1 MTGIFKTLGFKRI
14 VLLLA
19 LAVADVAMG
28 AAVYLYYMPHSMQ
41 IEREFRTVRQQAI
54 VKRED
59 AERLKME
66 YEQIQA
72 QKDHFQALEATGFF
86 SDQSRVVARER
97 IEAAQ
102 RYTNVLTARYN
113 MQAAKLEKK
122 KEAENSGRVVVNT
135 PVSIDIE
142 ALDDMDFYNFIFWI
156 ENAFPGHVSVQNVK
170 IERAADVNEAT
181 LRQIGSGTA
190 ATLVK
195 GTVDF
200 SWRTMMPESLVGQP
214 GGGQMQ

>member
-1 MTGIFKTLGFKRI
+1 MTGMFRTLGFKRI
-14 VLLLA
+14 LMLLVLA
-19 LAVADVAMG
+19 SVDIAAG
-28 AAVYLYYMPHSMQ
+28 SAVYLYYMPQ
-41 IEREFRTVRQQAI
+41 NLRIESEFQSVRQQAI
-54 VKRED
+54 AKRDD
-59 AERLKME
+59 AGRLRME
-66 YEQIQA
+66 YEQIQ
-72 QKDHFQALEATGFF
+72 QKKDQFQALEAAGFF

-102 RYTNVLTARYN
+102 RYSNVLAARYN

-122 KEAENSGRVVVNT
+122 TEAENSGRVVVNT
-135 PVSIDIE
+135 PVSIDID

-156 ENAFPGHVSVQNVK
+156 ENAFPGHVSLQNIK

-195 GTVDF
+195 GRLDF

-214 GGGQMQ
+214 EGGQMQ

>member
-1 MTGIFKTLGFKRI
+1 MIGMFRTLGFKRI
-14 VLLLA
+14 VMLLA
-19 LAVADVAMG
+19 LATAD
-28 AAVYLYYMPHSMQ
+28 AALGSATYLYFMPQSLKV
-41 IEREFRTVRQQAI
+41 EREFQSVRQQAI
-54 VKRED
+54 AKRDD
-59 AERLKME
+59 AGRLRAE
-66 YEQIQA
+66 YEQIQ
-72 QKDHFQALEATGFF
+72 QKKDHFQALEAAGFF

-102 RYTNVLTARYN
+102 RYSNILSARYN

-122 KEAENSGRVVVNT
+122 AQAENSGQVVVNT
-135 PVSIDIE
+135 PVSIDVE

-156 ENAFPGHVSVQNVK
+156 ENAFPGHVSLQNVK
-170 IERAADVNEAT
+170 IERVADVNEAT

-195 GTVDF
+195 GKLDF

-214 GGGQMQ
+214 DGGQVQ

>member
-1 MTGIFKTLGFKRI
+1 MIGMFKTLGFKRI

-19 LAVADVAMG
+19 LATADVAMG
-28 AAVYLYYMPHSMQ
+28 SAVYLYYMPQSLKL
-41 IEREFRTVRQQAI
+41 EREFRSVRQQAI
-54 VKRED
+54 AKRDD
-59 AERLKME
+59 AGRLRME
-66 YEQIQA
+66 YEQIQE

-113 MQAAKLEKK
+113 MQAAKLEKRA
-122 KEAENSGRVVVNT
+122 EAENSGRVVVNT

-142 ALDDMDFYNFIFWI
+142 ALDDMDFYNFIFWV
-156 ENAFPGHVSVQNVK
+156 ENAFPGHVSLQNIK

-181 LRQIGSGTA
+181 LRQIGNGTA

-195 GTVDF
+195 GKLDF
-200 SWRTMMPESLVGQP
+200 SWRTMMPVSLVGQP
-214 GGGQMQ
+214 GGGQIQ